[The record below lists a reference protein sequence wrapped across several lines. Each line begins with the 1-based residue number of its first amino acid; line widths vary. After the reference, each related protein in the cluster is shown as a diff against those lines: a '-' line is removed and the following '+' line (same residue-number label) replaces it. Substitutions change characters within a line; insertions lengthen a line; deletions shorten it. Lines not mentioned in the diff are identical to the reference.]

1 MASRSSKTMEKR
13 AATFTRKTLRSSFL
27 CLTLLLCGL
36 PIYAATAAPGAQSD
50 SEEKSEYS
58 EDVIR
63 RASSIARQTMS
74 PFCPGRTLSDCPSEY
89 ATEWR
94 SDIRK
99 MVAAGLTA
107 DQIQAELEK
116 RAGDNLSGI
125 PNRESSYILP
135 ISLSVAA
142 ALVLYFVFARLRR
155 PEDKVADTKSKKAVV
170 EKPPSAVD
178 DNRLE
183 AELDRED

>member
-1 MASRSSKTMEKR
+1 MKLSRR
-13 AATFTRKTLRSSFL
+13 AARIGALGAPWVLGLLIALAPARPAHAVDQPAPHGAAAGTKKNGEPSLSSEQALR
-27 CLTLLLCGL
+27 
-36 PIYAATAAPGAQSD
+36 AA
-50 SEEKSEYS
+50 
-58 EDVIR
+58 
-63 RASSIARQTMS
+63 SIARQTMS
-74 PFCPGRTLSDCPSEY
+74 PFCPGRTLADCPSEY

-99 MVAAGLTA
+99 MVAAGFTA

-116 RAGDNLSGI
+116 RAGNNLSGI
-125 PNRESSYILP
+125 PNRESSYIVP

-155 PEDKVADTKSKKAVV
+155 PENKVAGTQSKKAVI